1 MTAERKP
8 AAELRLS
15 KPGFDVLAEREGL
28 ELEAYLDERGILTIG
43 IGHTSAAGPPKV
55 TQGMTITRD
64 EAQEIFV
71 QDAERFRR
79 ECQSA
84 AGVPVHQHELD
95 ALASFLFNIGST
107 NFLGSTALK
116 RLKQGDYAGCA
127 EAMSWWNKPPSL
139 ISRRRG
145 EIEQFLHGRYVARI
159 DR

>member
-1 MTAERKP
+1 MTAERRP

-15 KPGFDVLAEREGL
+15 KPGFDVLADREGL